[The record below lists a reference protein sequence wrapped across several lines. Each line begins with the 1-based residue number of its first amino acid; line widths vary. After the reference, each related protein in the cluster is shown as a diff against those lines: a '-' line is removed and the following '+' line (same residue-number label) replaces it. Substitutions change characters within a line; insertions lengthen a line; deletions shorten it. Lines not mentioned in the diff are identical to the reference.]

1 MEYTKARI
9 LYAEDDEALSYITT
23 DNLHLNNFAVTHC
36 KDGKECLEK
45 FREGNFDLVILDV
58 MMPEI
63 DGFEVAR
70 MIRRS
75 NESIPIIF
83 LTAKTM
89 KEDKI
94 SGLKL
99 GGDDY
104 ILKPFSI
111 EELLLKINVFLKRR
125 NLASGYQADTYSVG
139 SYSFDHKNLKL
150 IHASETRDLTSR
162 EAELLKFLI
171 ERKNS
176 ISKRSEILETIWGED
191 DYFLGRS
198 LDVFISRLR
207 KYFSADPNISIE
219 NVHGV
224 GFRLLIE
231 NKK

>member
-1 MEYTKARI
+1 MEKIRAKI
-9 LYAEDDEALSYITT
+9 LYAEDDEALGYITK
-23 DNLHLNNFAVTHC
+23 DNLQLNQFEVTHC
-36 KDGKECLEK
+36 TDGKACLECFQK
-45 FREGNFDLVILDV
+45 GSFDLVILDV
-58 MMPEI
+58 MMPEM
-63 DGFEVAR
+63 DGFEVAKK
-70 MIRRS
+70 IRKT

-94 SGLKL
+94 SGLKI

-125 NLASGYQADTYSVG
+125 NLVTGFHSNSLTVG
-139 SYSFDHKNLKL
+139 SFLYDQKNLKL
-150 IHASETRDLTSR
+150 IHPEGTRDLTSR
-162 EAELLKFLI
+162 EGELLKFLI

-176 ISKRSEILETIWGED
+176 IAKRSEILETIWGED

-207 KYFSADPNISIE
+207 KYLAADSGINIE

-224 GFRLLIE
+224 GFRLLE
-231 NKK
+231 SHNK